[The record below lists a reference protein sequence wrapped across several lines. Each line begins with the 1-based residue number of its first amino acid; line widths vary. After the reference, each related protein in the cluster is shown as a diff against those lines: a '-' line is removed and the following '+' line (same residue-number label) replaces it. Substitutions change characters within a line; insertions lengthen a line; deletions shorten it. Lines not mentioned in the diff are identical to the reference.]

1 MFYFL
6 RKLPVP
12 LFKKLIRLLLFEI
25 KNFLTYHKIFYYN
38 VHPPFWKMGYKCH
51 DIAKSAGSQTNNK
64 SSKHNSMT
72 AEFCKNL
79 SKLSKDLSKRLQTW
93 DLRKRESIRKISNS
107 VEEDASAQSPF

>member
-1 MFYFL
+1 
-6 RKLPVP
+6 
-12 LFKKLIRLLLFEI
+12 
-25 KNFLTYHKIFYYN
+25 
-38 VHPPFWKMGYKCH
+38 
-51 DIAKSAGSQTNNK
+51 
-64 SSKHNSMT
+64 MT